1 MTIDPRYALDASERG
16 RRSSEV
22 QFRAHAI
29 RLANESDEP
38 GCDTYVVG
46 TVLTPA
52 RILRHPDRLVRIAAT
67 TLQVQVERTRSHSR
81 ARIAERANVAV
92 VVPLDH
98 EDVERLLRPGNEV
111 LIEGMLERV
120 QVPLN
125 GADVDRVIAALEQRW
140 ADDQERL
147 AARPGELRA
156 ASQSYRKQRQRLSM
170 ASRTRIVA
178 GYIELIAGTPATIA
192 EAQSLR
198 RERQRERQLAQRARA
213 VASDD
218 QQRDPTTVA
227 SGIDMLPDP
236 EERAPDVDSAAPPT
250 RIVRPR
256 RQRAEGG
263 VIEEATSASTTD
275 QDATEGNHVI

>member
-1 MTIDPRYALDASERG
+1 VL
-16 RRSSEV
+16 
-22 QFRAHAI
+22 

-38 GCDTYVVG
+38 GCDAYLVG

-67 TLQVQVERTRSHSR
+67 TIQVQIERTRAHSR

-120 QVPLN
+120 QVPLS
-125 GADVDRVIAALEQRW
+125 GTDVDRVIAALEQRW

-147 AARPGELRA
+147 AGRPGELRA
-156 ASQSYRKQRQRLSM
+156 ASQAYRKQRQRLTT

-178 GYIELIAGTPATIA
+178 GYIELLAGTPATIA
-192 EAQSLR
+192 EAHSLR
-198 RERQRERQLAQRARA
+198 RERQRERQLAQQARA
-213 VASDD
+213 AASNGQHDDSTVAA
-218 QQRDPTTVA
+218 RELEEVA
-227 SGIDMLPDP
+227 SGTDL
-236 EERAPDVDSAAPPT
+236 AAGTAHPG
-250 RIVRPR
+250 RSR
-256 RQRAEGG
+256 RRVA
-263 VIEEATSASTTD
+263 EEAVIVKATDSTSTTD
-275 QDATEGNHVI
+275 QGATEGNHAI